1 MLGLGGHI
9 QQDNIPKRAYTKGS
23 ALLDGSNDF
32 LKQADGASMFDLI
45 SPASTSFSVSLY
57 FMSVGSGAAS
67 THVLMSKTASSN
79 ALFWIVVNANS
90 DLNLYASRT
99 IDGSF
104 TQTVSAGW
112 DTNFVKGTWYHIVI
126 TCDRSGTNSDT
137 VAYVNGDS
145 VTRIQHSTTAS
156 NVDLHANSAYFTMG
170 TLNVAGFHLGYYNI
184 HFDEIGVWNSVL
196 SAAEAEEI
204 SDKYPLLSQNVGAYA
219 SSGNLLRYYRT
230 GQDNSSSAVS
240 MDDMSGN
247 GGPSLLGVNSP
258 TTSATKP
265 Y

>member
-23 ALLDGSNDF
+23 TLLDGSNDY
-32 LKQADGASMFDLI
+32 LKQDDGANIFDLI

-57 FMSVGSGAAS
+57 FMAPGSGGVS
-67 THVLMSKTASSN
+67 TTVLMSKTSGSNDLCWIIITANGDLSLHASRMDGDQLVN
-79 ALFWIVVNANS
+79 TVNA
-90 DLNLYASRT
+90 
-99 IDGSF
+99 I
-104 TQTVSAGW
+104 W
-112 DTNFVKGTWYHIVI
+112 DTSFVKGTWYHITI

-137 VAYVNGDS
+137 VAYVNGNA
-145 VTRIQHSTTAS
+145 VTRTTHSTTAS
-156 NVDLHANSAYFTMG
+156 NVDFHANSIYLTMG
-170 TLNVAGFHLGYYNI
+170 TFNVGAMHVVYYNL

-204 SDKYPLLSQNVGAYA
+204 ADKYPLLSQNVGAYA

-240 MDDMSGN
+240 IDDMSGN
-247 GGPSLLGVNSP
+247 GGPPLLGINSP
-258 TTSATKP
+258 TTSTTTP